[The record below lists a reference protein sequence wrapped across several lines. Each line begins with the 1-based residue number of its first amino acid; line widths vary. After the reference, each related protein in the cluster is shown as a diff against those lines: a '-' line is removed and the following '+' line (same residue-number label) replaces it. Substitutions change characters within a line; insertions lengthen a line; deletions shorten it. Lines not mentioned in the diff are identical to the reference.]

1 MAMFSLL
8 TFVLLS
14 RSVIHEYGE
23 ILNYHAWLSNR
34 VIEDEFISKICW
46 IFLHSKTVEY
56 FDTFFIWLKGGRPIF
71 LQTFH
76 HFGAVWSWYLLVSV
90 NASAAIIPTLF
101 NSFVHSL
108 MYFYY
113 FLSVFDKRK
122 VSSPFKLIMTSIQ
135 LMQLAYGFYIGSYGY
150 TLKHYQGTFNDKYMI
165 ASLFFLFYGFCLI
178 MLFLQFY
185 YMTYIHKNKLR
196 IFNIIFH
203 TFIHLPSFCIQ

>member
-1 MAMFSLL
+1 MIMAMFSLL
-8 TFVLLS
+8 PFVLLS
-14 RSVIHEYGE
+14 LSSIQEYGTMINHNVWFSKRIIE
-23 ILNYHAWLSNR
+23 NQSILN
-34 VIEDEFISKICW
+34 ICW

-56 FDTFFIWLKGGRPIF
+56 FDTFFILLKGGSPIF
-71 LQTFH
+71 LQKFH
-76 HFGAVWSWYLLVSV
+76 HFGAVWCWYLLVSV

-122 VSSPFKLIMTSIQ
+122 VLSPFKPIMTSIQ
-135 LMQLAYGFYIGSYGY
+135 LIQFASGFYIGSFGY

-165 ASLFFLFYGFCLI
+165 ASLVFLFYGFCLI

-185 YMTYIHKNKLR
+185 YMTYIHKKDVKD
-196 IFNIIFH
+196 I
-203 TFIHLPSFCIQ
+203 